1 MIKFQ
6 KRYFFLSIL
15 IFLIEVIIA
24 LYIKDA
30 IIRPYGGD
38 YLVVILIYCF
48 VKSFLH
54 IDSLKAAIGVL
65 IFSYL
70 VEFSQYLNL
79 IEIIGLQDNR
89 TANIIIGNSFSWID
103 MIVYTLG
110 IGTVIFLEK
119 FGSIKKDRS
128 SGWIEQETGRRSN
141 KDRVATI
148 MGRSGSES
156 KQIKPSIRLKQGRRF
171 KSAQDFEPNGSVGRT
186 LMMLMKLKR
195 EKYKK
200 PFVVRRRNKYKRR
213 GMYKFVR
220 GKAKLLYAFNTK
232 KVRPARVVWLR
243 GGSRVDNNKNNIRD
257 RWGVAIEKQL
267 QPRIGK

>member
-1 MIKFQ
+1 MADTF
-6 KRYFFLSIL
+6 
-15 IFLIEVIIA
+15 
-24 LYIKDA
+24 
-30 IIRPYGGD
+30 
-38 YLVVILIYCF
+38 
-48 VKSFLH
+48 
-54 IDSLKAAIGVL
+54 
-65 IFSYL
+65 
-70 VEFSQYLNL
+70 EFSATDEKRLMKFY
-79 IEIIGLQDNR
+79 R
-89 TANIIIGNSFSWID
+89 TAPRKFGYATADVLNQMAFGNRNESINILHNRLTIRNKNFVNSSMRVEKAKGYHNINT
-103 MIVYTLG
+103 M
-110 IGTVIFLEK
+110 ESK